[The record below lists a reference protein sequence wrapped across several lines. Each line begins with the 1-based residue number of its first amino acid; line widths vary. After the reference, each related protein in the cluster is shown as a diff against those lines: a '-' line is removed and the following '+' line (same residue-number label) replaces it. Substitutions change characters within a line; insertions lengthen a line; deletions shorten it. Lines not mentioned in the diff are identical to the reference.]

1 MFLTKVQ
8 IENFR
13 GISSLEIEFDHDI
26 TVLIGENNCGKTS
39 VLEALRI
46 GMDLIKSDRTFNFS
60 EYDFYRDNEIKKKE
74 QFLPINLTFTFEET
88 EEHPWDDK
96 IVQSLNEVI
105 VGEDYSKIKLRISG
119 WFDEEDGELKQ
130 SYCFLDDAGN
140 EMVGKQSFLK
150 EIRKIRPFYYL
161 SALRD
166 AKEEFRSQATFWS
179 AFLRSKS
186 IKDTTRIELESELEE
201 INKKIVSSHLSF
213 QDVVNEVKQLSNL
226 ISVGDANNIS
236 IDPKPADFYKTI
248 RYTDVNIPTVTDT
261 KVPISNHGEG
271 TQSLCVLLLFSAYL
285 KTRVKIDI
293 NRLAEPVIAIEEPE
307 AHLHPN
313 AIRAIWPILSKL
325 PGQKIIAT
333 HSGDI
338 LSEVPVEKLRRMNR
352 LANIC
357 KCNKIQNNFLIPE
370 ELRKFNHQVRR
381 NRGELLFAK
390 KWLLVEGETDV
401 SVISECAQIMGIDIH
416 QCGLRIVEYSQAGGP
431 GLFIKVADSL
441 GIDWHLVADND
452 QAGEKYIKSAKKLL
466 NGRNE
471 STHITKLSEPNMDV
485 LICVAGYG
493 DPYLEGINTTTTTT
507 YPTAT
512 WEQVLDEMKTTFPEK
527 PGQALSVAKKLE
539 DRSNPEITAEEGT
552 PEYWNQVYAC
562 LIKHFSK
569 PAAALNAIMLIKNK
583 GAAGV
588 PDEIKQIIGKV
599 SGASGG
605 VQ

>member
-1 MFLTKVQ
+1 MCA
-8 IENFR
+8 
-13 GISSLEIEFDHDI
+13 SS
-26 TVLIGENNCGKTS
+26 
-39 VLEALRI
+39 
-46 GMDLIKSDRTFNFS
+46 
-60 EYDFYRDNEIKKKE
+60 
-74 QFLPINLTFTFEET
+74 
-88 EEHPWDDK
+88 
-96 IVQSLNEVI
+96 
-105 VGEDYSKIKLRISG
+105 
-119 WFDEEDGELKQ
+119 
-130 SYCFLDDAGN
+130 
-140 EMVGKQSFLK
+140 
-150 EIRKIRPFYYL
+150 
-161 SALRD
+161 
-166 AKEEFRSQATFWS
+166 
-179 AFLRSKS
+179 
-186 IKDTTRIELESELEE
+186 
-201 INKKIVSSHLSF
+201 
-213 QDVVNEVKQLSNL
+213 
-226 ISVGDANNIS
+226 
-236 IDPKPADFYKTI
+236 
-248 RYTDVNIPTVTDT
+248 
-261 KVPISNHGEG
+261 
-271 TQSLCVLLLFSAYL
+271 FSAYL

-313 AIRAIWPILSKL
+313 AIRAIWPILSNL

-338 LSEVPVEKLRRMNR
+338 LSEVPVKKLRRMNR

-357 KCNKIQNNFLIPE
+357 KCNKIQNNCLNPE

-401 SVISECAQIMGIDIH
+401 SVISECAQIMEIDIH

-466 NGRNE
+466 NGRDE

-485 LICVAGYG
+485 LLCVAGYG
-493 DPYLEGINTTTTTT
+493 DPYLEGINTSTTT

-512 WEQVLDEMKTTFPEK
+512 WEQVLDEMKTTFPDK

-539 DRSNPEITAEEGT
+539 DRSNPEITAEDGT

-562 LIKHFSK
+562 LINHFSK
-569 PAAALNAIMLIKNK
+569 PAAALNAVMLIKNS

-588 PDEIKQIIGKV
+588 PDEIKQILKKV

>member
-1 MFLTKVQ
+1 
-8 IENFR
+8 
-13 GISSLEIEFDHDI
+13 
-26 TVLIGENNCGKTS
+26 
-39 VLEALRI
+39 
-46 GMDLIKSDRTFNFS
+46 
-60 EYDFYRDNEIKKKE
+60 
-74 QFLPINLTFTFEET
+74 
-88 EEHPWDDK
+88 
-96 IVQSLNEVI
+96 
-105 VGEDYSKIKLRISG
+105 
-119 WFDEEDGELKQ
+119 
-130 SYCFLDDAGN
+130 
-140 EMVGKQSFLK
+140 
-150 EIRKIRPFYYL
+150 
-161 SALRD
+161 
-166 AKEEFRSQATFWS
+166 
-179 AFLRSKS
+179 
-186 IKDTTRIELESELEE
+186 
-201 INKKIVSSHLSF
+201 
-213 QDVVNEVKQLSNL
+213 
-226 ISVGDANNIS
+226 
-236 IDPKPADFYKTI
+236 
-248 RYTDVNIPTVTDT
+248 
-261 KVPISNHGEG
+261 
-271 TQSLCVLLLFSAYL
+271 
-285 KTRVKIDI
+285 
-293 NRLAEPVIAIEEPE
+293 
-307 AHLHPN
+307 
-313 AIRAIWPILSKL
+313 
-325 PGQKIIAT
+325 
-333 HSGDI
+333 
-338 LSEVPVEKLRRMNR
+338 
-352 LANIC
+352 
-357 KCNKIQNNFLIPE
+357 
-370 ELRKFNHQVRR
+370 
-381 NRGELLFAK
+381 
-390 KWLLVEGETDV
+390 
-401 SVISECAQIMGIDIH
+401 MGIDIH